1 MKMNGMST
9 SKSLLLACEVG
20 CVYLGLYSCW
30 RHFPKIV
37 KSKCCK
43 MGSIASH
50 DTKCFMNLQRNT
62 NLISLIFQLCSNVK
76 KEC

>member
-37 KSKCCK
+37 KSKCV
-43 MGSIASH
+43 A
-50 DTKCFMNLQRNT
+50 RW
-62 NLISLIFQLCSNVK
+62 
-76 KEC
+76 EA